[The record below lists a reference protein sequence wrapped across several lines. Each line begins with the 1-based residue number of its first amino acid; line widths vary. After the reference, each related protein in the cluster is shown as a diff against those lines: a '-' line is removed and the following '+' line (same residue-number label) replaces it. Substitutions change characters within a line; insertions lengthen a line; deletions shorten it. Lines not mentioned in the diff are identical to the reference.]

1 MKGVSR
7 GCVYPYTGEKNASY
21 FKTWEHA
28 NWHAKLASVVTLF
41 VPISWILDKNP
52 MPPWQGLLFLLC
64 CYWILYKWW
73 MKTVHVCISRG
84 NHPNEFFSAL
94 QYAMDEITYP
104 FRINWCDRFIST
116 TFHSCH
122 RSERLVFTAL
132 TGGIFIWQTV
142 LKVWSLMVT
151 KQSHKNVHISRTQP
165 WDPIKIPT
173 FLYVWIYLFLFYF
186 SLGQIISLQHL
197 INNHSLLDLVR

>member
-1 MKGVSR
+1 MH
-7 GCVYPYTGEKNASY
+7 PYTSKKNASC
-21 FKTWEHA
+21 FKTWEHT

-41 VPISWILDKNP
+41 IPISWILDKNP

-73 MKTVHVCISRG
+73 MKTVHVCLSRG

-104 FRINWCDRFIST
+104 FHINWCDRFIST

-122 RSERLVFTAL
+122 HSERLVFTAL

-142 LKVWSLMVT
+142 LKVWNLMVT
-151 KQSHKNVHISRTQP
+151 KQSHKNVRMCISVKHSPGILLRFQLFF
-165 WDPIKIPT
+165 T
-173 FLYVWIYLFLFYF
+173 FEFICFCFIF
-186 SLGQIISLQHL
+186 P
-197 INNHSLLDLVR
+197 